1 MTKTKFLGAAV
12 KFTKKSAN
20 DNYPTVTFARLNDKF
35 GSLRVNSNGYITLLL
50 ASKSD
55 PTTTFEVAFRQNR
68 TGTSATFIATSW
80 PKGIRKPSVGRAT
93 EYLVQVL

>member
-1 MTKTKFLGAAV
+1 MTKTNFPGATV
-12 KFTKKSAN
+12 KFTKKSAK

-35 GSLRVNSNGYITLLL
+35 GSFKVSSSGYITLLL

-55 PTTTFEVAFRQNR
+55 PDTTFKVDFRQNR
-68 TGTSATFIATSW
+68 AGTGATFIATSW
-80 PKGIRKPSVGRAT
+80 PKGMRKPSVGRAT